1 MHHVELLEHALAVAR
16 KIGFLVREEYVG
28 DIDGGS
34 CVVRGQKM
42 LFLDPQLSIPDRL
55 AIVCEALAAEEQ
67 LDQSNLPDELAQRL
81 IVRRRAA

>member
-1 MHHVELLEHALAVAR
+1 MHHVELLEQALSVAR

-55 AIVCEALAAEEQ
+55 VIVCEALAAEEQ
-67 LDQSNLPDELAQRL
+67 LDRSNLPDELAQRL
-81 IVRRRAA
+81 IVRRAA

>member
-1 MHHVELLEHALAVAR
+1 MHHVELLEQALSVAR
-16 KIGFLVREEYVG
+16 KLGFLVREEYVG

-55 AIVCEALAAEEQ
+55 VIVCEALAAEEQ
-67 LDQSNLPDELAQRL
+67 QDRSNLPDELAQRL
-81 IVRRRAA
+81 IVRRAA

>member
-1 MHHVELLEHALAVAR
+1 MHSVELLEQALVVAL
-16 KIGFLVREEYVG
+16 KLGFRVREEYVG

-55 AIVCEALAAEEQ
+55 AIVCEALAADRQ
-67 LDQSNLPDELAQRL
+67 LDRSTLSAALAARL
-81 IVRRRAA
+81 TVRKAA

>member
-1 MHHVELLEHALAVAR
+1 MHHLELLEQALSVAR
-16 KIGFLVREEYVG
+16 KLGFLVREEYVG

-55 AIVCEALAAEEQ
+55 VIVCEALAAEEQ
-67 LDQSNLPDELAQRL
+67 LDRSNLPDELAQRL
-81 IVRRRAA
+81 IVRRAA

>member
-1 MHHVELLEHALAVAR
+1 MHHVELLEHALEVAR
-16 KIGFLVREEYVG
+16 KLGFLVREEYVG

-55 AIVCEALAAEEQ
+55 MIVCEALAAEEQ
-67 LDQSNLPDELAQRL
+67 LDRTALPEALARRL
-81 IVRRRAA
+81 TVRRAA

>member
-1 MHHVELLEHALAVAR
+1 MHHVELLEHALATAR
-16 KIGFLVREEYVG
+16 KLGFLVREEYVG

-55 AIVCEALAAEEQ
+55 MIVCEALAGEEQ
-67 LDQSNLPDELAQRL
+67 LDHSGLPEELTQWL
-81 IVRRRAA
+81 TVRKAA

>member
-1 MHHVELLEHALAVAR
+1 MHSVELLEQALVVAQQL
-16 KIGFLVREEYVG
+16 GFRVREEYVG

-55 AIVCEALAAEEQ
+55 TIVCEALAADRQ
-67 LDQSNLPDELAQRL
+67 LDFSTLSAPLARRL
-81 IVRRRAA
+81 TVRKAA

>member
-1 MHHVELLEHALAVAR
+1 MHHVELLEQALSVAR
-16 KIGFLVREEYVG
+16 KLGFLVREEYVG

-55 AIVCEALAAEEQ
+55 VIVCEALAAEEQ
-67 LDQSNLPDELAQRL
+67 LDRSNLPDELAQRL
-81 IVRRRAA
+81 IVRRAA

>member
-1 MHHVELLEHALAVAR
+1 MHHVELLEHALTVAR
-16 KIGFLVREEYVG
+16 KLGFLVREEYVG

-55 AIVCEALAAEEQ
+55 VIVCEALAAEEQ

-81 IVRRRAA
+81 IIRRAA

>member
-1 MHHVELLEHALAVAR
+1 MHHVELLEHALEVAR
-16 KIGFLVREEYVG
+16 KLGFLVREEYVG

-55 AIVCEALAAEEQ
+55 MIVCEALAAEEQ
-67 LDQSNLPDELAQRL
+67 LDRSALPEALARRL
-81 IVRRRAA
+81 TVRRAA

>member
-1 MHHVELLEHALAVAR
+1 MHHLELLEQALTVAR
-16 KIGFLVREEYVG
+16 KVGFLVREEYVG

-55 AIVCEALAAEEQ
+55 VIVCEALAAEEQ
-67 LDQSNLPDELAQRL
+67 LDRSNLPDELAQRL
-81 IVRRRAA
+81 IVRRAA

>member
-1 MHHVELLEHALAVAR
+1 MHHVELLEQALTVAR
-16 KIGFLVREEYVG
+16 KLGFLVREEYVG

-55 AIVCEALAAEEQ
+55 VIVCEALAAEEQ
-67 LDQSNLPDELAQRL
+67 LDRSNLPDELAQRL
-81 IVRRRAA
+81 IVRRAA

>member
-16 KIGFLVREEYVG
+16 KLGFLVREEYVG

-55 AIVCEALAAEEQ
+55 MIVCEALAADEQ
-67 LDQSNLPDELAQRL
+67 LDRSALPEALARRL
-81 IVRRRAA
+81 TVRRAA

>member
-1 MHHVELLEHALAVAR
+1 MHHVELLEHALTVAR
-16 KIGFLVREEYVG
+16 KLGFLVREEYVG

-55 AIVCEALAAEEQ
+55 VVVCEALADEEQ
-67 LDQSNLPDELAQRL
+67 LDRSNLPEELAQRL
-81 IVRRRAA
+81 IVRRAA

>member
-55 AIVCEALAAEEQ
+55 SIVCEALAAEPQ
-67 LDQSNLPDELAQRL
+67 LDRSTLPGDLARRL
-81 IVRRRAA
+81 TVRKAA

>member
-1 MHHVELLEHALAVAR
+1 MHHVELLEHALEAAR
-16 KIGFLVREEYVG
+16 KLGFLVREEYVG

-55 AIVCEALAAEEQ
+55 MIVCEALAAEEQ

-81 IVRRRAA
+81 IVRRAA

>member
-1 MHHVELLEHALAVAR
+1 MHHVELLEHALTVAR
-16 KIGFLVREEYVG
+16 KLGFLVREDYVG

-55 AIVCEALAAEEQ
+55 VIVCEALAAEEQ
-67 LDQSNLPDELAQRL
+67 LDRSNLPDELAQRL
-81 IVRRRAA
+81 IARRAA

>member
-1 MHHVELLEHALAVAR
+1 MHHVELLEHALTVAR
-16 KIGFLVREEYVG
+16 KLGFLVREEYVG

-55 AIVCEALAAEEQ
+55 AIVCEALAADRQ
-67 LDQSNLPDELAQRL
+67 LDRSTLSAPLAARL
-81 IVRRRAA
+81 TVRKAA

>member
-1 MHHVELLEHALAVAR
+1 MHHVELLEQALTVAR
-16 KIGFLVREEYVG
+16 KLGFLVREEYVG

-55 AIVCEALAAEEQ
+55 VIVCEALAAEEQ
-67 LDQSNLPDELAQRL
+67 LDRSNLPEELAQRL
-81 IVRRRAA
+81 IVRRAA

>member
-1 MHHVELLEHALAVAR
+1 MHHVELLEHALEVAR
-16 KIGFLVREEYVG
+16 KLGFLVREEYVG

-55 AIVCEALAAEEQ
+55 MIVCEALAAEEQ

-81 IVRRRAA
+81 IVRRAA

>member
-16 KIGFLVREEYVG
+16 ELGFLVREEYVG

-34 CVVRGQKM
+34 CVVHGQKM

-55 AIVCEALAAEEQ
+55 SLVCEVLADEAQ
-67 LDQSNLPDELAQRL
+67 LDQSTLPGELAQRL
-81 IVRRRAA
+81 TGRKAA

>member
-1 MHHVELLEHALAVAR
+1 MHNVELLEQALIVAR
-16 KIGFLVREEYVG
+16 KLGFRVREEYVG

-55 AIVCEALAAEEQ
+55 TIVCETLAADPQLDHRTLSPALAARI
-67 LDQSNLPDELAQRL
+67 SG
-81 IVRRRAA
+81 RRAA